1 MPGAVERNGSRVR
14 PTHEARLQP
23 VALPAWAILYTIG
36 GTAALL
42 GAVAAMAAG
51 SDPRPAVL
59 VAVAALAVAALCWR
73 HRSADGR
80 GFLAVALPSVAM
92 VLIAAIGQT
101 YGLGLASSVPAGTAV
116 GAAAVASGTGVAA
129 AALYLVVFVLI
140 GATNPRGWSLAF
152 SLLLAGLLVAP
163 LALEGRLTES
173 ALVAG
178 SIVVALCVATGE
190 GVAWLLEAGRLAQ
203 GRADEDQADAVIRS
217 LLTTGTDASVVV
229 DGSGTI
235 EFASPSIATTI
246 NHEPGELVGRD
257 IGAIVTAASA
267 AALREAHRSLAPG
280 ESQALACEIVQEGG
294 TRLAVEVTAT
304 RLAEDRGL
312 VLTVRDATR
321 WKALE
326 EELTRQAF
334 SDSLTGLANRALY
347 IDRLGH
353 ALGRRRHHARG
364 PAVLFLDLDDFKTVN
379 DTLGHVEGDALIRL
393 VAARLVETI
402 RPEDTA
408 ARLGGDEFG
417 ILLEDVDE
425 DEAVVVASRVLQALD
440 RPFDLSER
448 QLRIGTTIGIAL
460 ASPEL
465 PDATDMLRAADI
477 AMYAAKDEGK
487 GRFRVFEPAMQQAT
501 VERLRLSVDLR
512 GALER
517 REFVLHYQP
526 TVTLPTGMVTGM
538 EALVR
543 WQHPERGLIPP
554 LDFIPLAERTGLI
567 VPLGEFIL
575 REACRQ
581 ARAWQLARPG
591 QPPLMM
597 SVNLSGVQLRD
608 PSLVAAVSLALE
620 DSQLPAELLTL
631 EITESVMA
639 HETEDVIRRL
649 RQLKGL
655 GVGLAIDDF
664 GTGYSSL
671 SYLRRFP
678 IDVVKID
685 KSFVDG
691 IASGTDDMVLARAI
705 VRLAHSL
712 KIKTVAEG
720 VELEGQVRRLAKMGS
735 DQAQGFYFAKPMDSV
750 RATAHLVGHTTLNL
764 WVGHS
769 GHELDVIKSVVADF
783 EVQNPGL
790 KVEVTGAVSDERIM
804 AALASGSGPNVVS
817 SFESDNFGIY
827 SSDGGLIDL
836 GPHMERDGISESL
849 LVPATQAY
857 TRRNGKRWALPML
870 ADTYGLYLNRDLF
883 AATGITDPPR
893 TATELASLA
902 KRLTER
908 SPDGTLRT
916 VGFDP
921 LIGFYENSVTVFGH
935 MFGAQWVDESG
946 RSCISTDPAWARMFT
961 WQKALVDWFGHDMLK
976 RFEESV
982 GHEFTA
988 TNAFQ
993 TGRLAMMID
1002 GEWRVAFLASEAAD
1016 IHYRA
1021 APTPVDD
1028 SIPGHYG
1035 SGYINGSVIGI
1046 PARAGQQRESWKL
1059 VRYLATDDGALAKL
1073 SNGLRNVPSTKTSVR
1088 SPALVRDEQFAV
1100 FLDIF
1105 AHPRS
1110 TSSPVTA
1117 IGSAYEEILTEFA
1130 VEWQAG
1136 RVADLRTGLQAVD
1149 RRIDDLVHGTGAD
1162 IPRLEQPA
1170 A

>member
-1 MPGAVERNGSRVR
+1 VERNGSSVR

-23 VALPAWAILYTIG
+23 LALRAWAIFFTIGGIAILLGGAVAAVDGLSPLPAVAIGAVAVATAAVCWRRGPDALGGPLSVALPAL
-36 GTAALL
+36 AL
-42 GAVAAMAAG
+42 
-51 SDPRPAVL
+51 VL
-59 VAVAALAVAALCWR
+59 VA
-73 HRSADGR
+73 SAGWAYAF
-80 GFLAVALPSVAM
+80 GV
-92 VLIAAIGQT
+92 
-101 YGLGLASSVPAGTAV
+101 GLGAGAGAGAAASGATESVFGMSV
-116 GAAAVASGTGVAA
+116 GAAALFV
-129 AALYLVVFVLI
+129 VVFALI
-140 GATNPRGWSLAF
+140 GATSPRGRSLAF
-152 SLLLAGLLVAP
+152 SLILAALVVAP
-163 LALEGRLTES
+163 LVADGRLTEAALAAC
-173 ALVAG
+173 ALV
-178 SIVVALCVATGE
+178 IALCVAIGE
-190 GVAWLLEAGRLAQ
+190 GIAWLLESDRQAQ
-203 GRADEDQADAVIRS
+203 VAADDDATDAVVRS
-217 LLTTGTDASVVV
+217 VLATGTDASVVV
-229 DGSGTI
+229 DRGGVI
-235 EFASPSIATTI
+235 EFASASVSTTLH
-246 NHEPGELVGRD
+246 HEPAALVGRD
-257 IGAIVTAASA
+257 IATIVTPASA
-267 AALREAHRSLAPG
+267 AALRETQRALAPG
-280 ESQALACEIVQEGG
+280 ARATLDCELVQDGG
-294 TRLAVEVTAT
+294 GRLAVEVVAT
-304 RLAEDRGL
+304 RLAADRGL
-312 VLTVRDATR
+312 VLTVHDATR

-326 EELTRQAF
+326 EQLTKQAF

-393 VAARLVETI
+393 VAERLVETI

-408 ARLGGDEFG
+408 ARLGGDEFA

-425 DEAVVVASRVLQALD
+425 DEAVIVASRVLQALD
-440 RPFDLSER
+440 RPFDLSDR

-460 ASPEL
+460 TSPEL

-487 GRFRVFEPAMQQAT
+487 GRFRVFEPAMQLAT

-526 TVTLPTGMVTGM
+526 TVTLPSGTVTGM

-543 WQHPERGLIPP
+543 WLHPERGLIPP

-567 VPLGEFIL
+567 IPLGEFIL

-581 ARAWQLARPG
+581 ARSWQLARPG

-608 PSLVAAVSLALE
+608 PGLVAAVSLALE

-769 GHELDVIKSVVADF
+769 GSELEVIKSVVADF
-783 EVQNPGL
+783 EAANPGL
-790 KVEVTGAVSDERIM
+790 KVDVTGAVSDERIM

-836 GPHMERDGISESL
+836 GPHMDRDGISESL

-870 ADTYGLYLNRDLF
+870 ADTYGLYLNRDLL
-883 AATGITDPPR
+883 AATGIGESPR
-893 TATELASLA
+893 TATELSSLA

-921 LIGFYENSVTVFGH
+921 LIGFYENSVSVFGH
-935 MFGAQWVDESG
+935 MFGARWVDEVG
-946 RSCISTDPAWARMFT
+946 RSCIATDPAWTRMFT
-961 WQKALVDWFGHDMLK
+961 WQKTLVDWFGHDALK

-982 GHEFTA
+982 GHEFTP
-988 TNAFQ
+988 TNAFH
-993 TGRLAMMID
+993 TGRLAMMVD
-1002 GEWRVAFLASEAAD
+1002 GEWRVAFLASEAPD
-1016 IHYRA
+1016 IRYIA

-1028 SIPGHYG
+1028 PIPAHYG

-1059 VRYLATDDGALAKL
+1059 LRYLATDDAALAKL
-1073 SNGLRNVPSTKTSVR
+1073 SNGLRNVPSTKTSLR
-1088 SPALVRDEQFAV
+1088 SPDLVRDEQFAV

-1110 TSSPVTA
+1110 TSAPVTA
-1117 IGSAYEEILTEFA
+1117 IGSGYEEILTEFA
-1130 VEWQAG
+1130 IEWQAG
-1136 RVADLRTGLQAVD
+1136 RVADLRSGLQAVD

-1162 IPRLEQPA
+1162 IPRLEPA